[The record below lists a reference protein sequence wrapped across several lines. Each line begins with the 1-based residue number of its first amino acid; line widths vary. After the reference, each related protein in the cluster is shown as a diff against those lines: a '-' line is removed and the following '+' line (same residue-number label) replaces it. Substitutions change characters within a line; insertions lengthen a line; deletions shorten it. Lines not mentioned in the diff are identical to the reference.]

1 MLDNPYKGKFIVFEG
16 LDGSGQTT
24 QVKLL
29 AEFLKN
35 LPAQAGNKFKVLTT
49 KEPTLDSKAGKLIRA
64 VLDKKEKIPPKKLQE
79 LYAQDRKEHLNK
91 VIIPNLKKGKIVI
104 SDRYFFSSFAYGSL
118 AVPLSYL
125 LKINDK
131 FLLPDI
137 TFFIN
142 TKPRT
147 SFLRIKKRGKKQT
160 FFEVENKLRK
170 VYQNH
175 KKIFKKFKNVI
186 FIDGEKSILKVH
198 QEIKKYAQ

>member
-29 AEFLKN
+29 AEFLRKKN
-35 LPAQAGNKFKVLTT
+35 LEVLIT

-118 AVPLSYL
+118 AVPLNFL

-131 FLLPDI
+131 FLMPDI

-142 TKPRT
+142 TKSKT
-147 SFLRIKKRGKKQT
+147 SFLRVKRRGKKQT
-160 FFEVENKLRK
+160 FFEEENKLKK
-170 VYQNH
+170 VYQNY

-198 QEIKKYAQ
+198 QEIKEYV